1 VSRHGVVCRFQGLLE
16 IMGRLI
22 SIAVGVLVF
31 GVLAAHLL
39 DGSKVP
45 PAPRA
50 APAVLAAPVMQPA
63 PAAYSRG
70 VTLRRSDDGHFRTD
84 ARIDGRRLE
93 LVVDTGA
100 SAIALRASDAM
111 RVGVR
116 VMPRD
121 FTINV
126 ATANGMT
133 KAALVELGMVDVGG
147 VVVRNVRALVHS
159 DEALGVNLLGMTFL
173 SRVRWSHDHGKLI
186 IEQ

>member
-1 VSRHGVVCRFQGLLE
+1 
-16 IMGRLI
+16 MGRFV
-22 SIAVGVLVF
+22 SFAVTML
-31 GVLAAHLL
+31 LAAGLTAHLL
-39 DGSKVP
+39 NRPTAP
-45 PAPRA
+45 PASAAKPAALA
-50 APAVLAAPVMQPA
+50 APAMQPA

-70 VTLRRSDDGHFRTD
+70 VTLRRGDDGHFRTD
-84 ARIDGRRLE
+84 ARIEGRRVE

-100 SAIALRASDAM
+100 SAIALRLSDAM
-111 RVGVR
+111 RIGVR

-133 KAALVELGMVDVGG
+133 KAALVELASVEVGG
-147 VVVRNVRALVHS
+147 VMVRNVKALVHP
-159 DEALGVNLLGMTFL
+159 DETLGVNLLGMTFL